1 VQTNARGLDE
11 RDCENSGGLRPAS
24 AVRLTLA
31 IPPGGDQ
38 LGISDSPRGIA
49 SRASLTR
56 AACRSIVA
64 MTATHPK
71 ELRMKFL
78 STRELR
84 NRPGYVRDLVQKDD
98 LVLTASGKPIAIL
111 LGIEEDEL
119 EETARA
125 IRQAKAQLALS
136 RLRKQAAR
144 RRADRMSA
152 SAIDADIRAVR
163 SRRKST

>member
-1 VQTNARGLDE
+1 MR
-11 RDCENSGGLRPAS
+11 
-24 AVRLTLA
+24 
-31 IPPGGDQ
+31 
-38 LGISDSPRGIA
+38 
-49 SRASLTR
+49 
-56 AACRSIVA
+56 
-64 MTATHPK
+64 
-71 ELRMKFL
+71 FL

>member
-1 VQTNARGLDE
+1 MR
-11 RDCENSGGLRPAS
+11 
-24 AVRLTLA
+24 
-31 IPPGGDQ
+31 
-38 LGISDSPRGIA
+38 
-49 SRASLTR
+49 
-56 AACRSIVA
+56 
-64 MTATHPK
+64 
-71 ELRMKFL
+71 FL

-152 SAIDADIRAVR
+152 SAIDAEIRAVR
-163 SRRKST
+163 SRRKSA